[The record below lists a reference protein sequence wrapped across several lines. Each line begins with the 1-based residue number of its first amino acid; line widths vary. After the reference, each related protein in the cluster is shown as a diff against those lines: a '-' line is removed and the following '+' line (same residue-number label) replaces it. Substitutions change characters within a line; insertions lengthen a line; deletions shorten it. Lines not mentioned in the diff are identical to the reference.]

1 MVNGNHITTK
11 LTNQNQDQTLY
22 IYGCCVMLHVILC
35 CVMLCC
41 VVLCCLSVH
50 SFVFL
55 IALSFFFHE
64 RVSEIISYSFFCQI
78 LMNATLNARE
88 TILCVKTFLEVLTAP
103 ANQDLK
109 GNHPTVAKVETLSF
123 LLL

>member
-22 IYGCCVMLHVILC
+22 IYGCCVML
-35 CVMLCC
+35 CC
-41 VVLCCLSVH
+41 VVLCVVLFFLLLCL
-50 SFVFL
+50 FL
-55 IALSFFFHE
+55 
-64 RVSEIISYSFFCQI
+64 ISYSFFCQI

-88 TILCVKTFLEVLTAP
+88 TILCVKTSLEVLTVP

-109 GNHPTVAKVETLSF
+109 GNHPTAAKVETLSF